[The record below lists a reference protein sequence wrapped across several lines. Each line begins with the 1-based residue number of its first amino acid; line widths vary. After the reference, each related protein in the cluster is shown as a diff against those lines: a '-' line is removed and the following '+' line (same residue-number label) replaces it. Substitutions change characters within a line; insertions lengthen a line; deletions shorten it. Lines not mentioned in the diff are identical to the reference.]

1 MRRTLPFAAALL
13 FLAAPGLEA
22 QDTGDHTAADQQGMA
37 TSQGVPDGW
46 MMRFD
51 RSGAGQDMLDFQV
64 MEPGWHV
71 KTGRAGAAIF
81 WRPGMEASGEYTVA
95 TQMHLFEPASHAEAF
110 GLFVGGSDLGDADQE
125 YLYFLVRQT
134 GEYLIKHRMGGETE
148 NVVGWTAH
156 EAVPTMEPGAQEPT
170 EYNLAV
176 DVGAESVAFVVN
188 GETVHSLPASEVE
201 TDGQAG
207 IRINHMLNIHVQ
219 TVTVDSDM

>member
-1 MRRTLPFAAALL
+1 MNRKST
-13 FLAAPGLEA
+13 
-22 QDTGDHTAADQQGMA
+22 
-37 TSQGVPDGW
+37 
-46 MMRFD
+46 
-51 RSGAGQDMLDFQV
+51 
-64 MEPGWHV
+64 
-71 KTGRAGAAIF
+71 
-81 WRPGMEASGEYTVA
+81 SGEYTVA

-134 GEYLIKHRMGGETE
+134 GEYLIKRRMGAETE

-156 EAVPTMEPGAQEPT
+156 DAIPAMEPGAPDPT

-176 DVGAESVAFVVN
+176 DVGAENVAFMVN
-188 GETVHSLPASEVE
+188 GETVHSLPASEVD

-219 TVTVDSDM
+219 TVTLNSGM

>member
-1 MRRTLPFAAALL
+1 MRRTFPLAALLL
-13 FLAAPGLEA
+13 FLAAPGLAA
-22 QDTGDHTAADQQGMA
+22 QDTGDHTPADQQGMA

-51 RSGAGQDMLDFQV
+51 RSGAGQDMADFQV

-71 KTGRAGAAIF
+71 TTGRAGAAIF
-81 WRPGMEASGEYTVA
+81 WQPDMDADGAYTLA

-110 GLFVGGSDLGDADQE
+110 GLFVGGSDLGGADQR

-134 GEYLIKHRMGGETE
+134 GEYLIKKRVGGETE

-156 EAVPTMEPGAQEPT
+156 DAVPTMEPGAPDPT

-176 DVGAESVAFVVN
+176 DVGSESVAFMVN

-219 TVTVDSDM
+219 TVTLDSGM

>member
-1 MRRTLPFAAALL
+1 MRRTLPLAAAVL
-13 FLAAPGLEA
+13 FLAAPVGA
-22 QDTGDHTAADQQGMA
+22 QDMGDHTPADQQGMA

-51 RSGAGQDMLDFQV
+51 RSNAGQDMVDFQV

-81 WRPGMEASGEYTVA
+81 WQSGTEASGAYTLA
-95 TQMHLFEPASHAEAF
+95 TQMHLFEPATHAEAF
-110 GLFVGGSDLGDADQE
+110 GLFVGGSDLGGADQQ

-134 GEYLIKHRMGGETE
+134 GEYLIKRRVGGETE

-156 EAVPTMEPGAQEPT
+156 EAVPTMEAGAPDPT

-176 DVGAESVAFVVN
+176 AVGSESVAFMVN

-219 TVTVDSDM
+219 TVTVDSGM